1 MIQYDFWLG
10 VGSWMFCLQNLPCLV
25 SFWCMLGGRVEV
37 CAKNNL
43 YRFIED
49 QIHFGISRMN
59 LFNQNRLL
67 FIQIQTFPPK
77 QAPSQVELILYAKHQ
92 MENIQ
97 RRTPNGKS
105 HRLKG

>member
-1 MIQYDFWLG
+1 
-10 VGSWMFCLQNLPCLV
+10 
-25 SFWCMLGGRVEV
+25 VEV
-37 CAKNNL
+37 CAKNIL
-43 YRFIED
+43 YRFIEG

-77 QAPSQVELILYAKHQ
+77 HAPSQVELNLYAKHQ
-92 MENIQ
+92 MENIR
-97 RRTPNGKS
+97 RRTPDEKS